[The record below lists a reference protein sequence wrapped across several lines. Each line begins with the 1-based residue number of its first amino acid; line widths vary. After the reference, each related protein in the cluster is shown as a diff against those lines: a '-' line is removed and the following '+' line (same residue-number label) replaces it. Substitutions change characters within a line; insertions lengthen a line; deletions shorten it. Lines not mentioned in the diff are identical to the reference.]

1 MSPFEEGPGK
11 TRSAHGPNK
20 PANKIGI
27 VEILLAVLIVY
38 LLFQVI
44 RFNQHTAIAMKSIG
58 GSIQRRK

>member
-11 TRSAHGPNK
+11 TRSTHGPNK

-44 RFNQHTAIAMKSIG
+44 RFNQHTVRVHGDEPPTLAL
-58 GSIQRRK
+58 Q